1 MALSSSQSTAE
12 LLSDNSEVSE
22 EISLNQTNFA
32 LHNEGSDNPSAT
44 FNTTSQL
51 KQTSSAQE
59 NKPLKDN
66 ASGVVLAAIHLIC
79 TEPVLPNRDTL
90 SPSLAFTN
98 PFLHGPTHEEPRPFN
113 PNANDLGS
121 GQPRPFNPPAYNLGS
136 GQPRPFNPPAY
147 NLGSGQPR
155 PFNPPAYNLG
165 SGQPRPFNPQPDAS
179 RHSTSAAQSSRST
192 EKGGRKWCLIF
203 GVTLFIGCVLL
214 GAIVAGVAISS
225 RHDEGGDTTSST
237 ESQDTSY
244 TLEDFKGSFNTTWG
258 ALAPDNDGMS
268 TFARYNAALFQ
279 RMIQDVYGLTSFN
292 DRVKNTYVNA
302 NGFSKLPFSDV
313 VSVSFAL
320 TVTQPQTQSSQPDIG
335 LRKRR
340 TTQLFHIKASDLR
353 YTFLQNLQSYLN
365 SARFS
370 AAEKR
375 LASRI
380 DEDSVKMWQAVT
392 TTTPS
397 KSTTSS
403 VSIRPRPSSTTKV
416 TTRVPFTRGT
426 TPLTTTMAPPEPP
439 FESYQCGE
447 VRTLPSGLRIV
458 GGTEAEKGMYP
469 WIVMLTKDGK
479 FFCGGSILDPL
490 HVITAAHCLKDE
502 PKSYLTG
509 MVNTERNSLQV
520 IAGKDRSSL
529 DSRPAHEQ
537 RVSVSSGYMHSGFTF
552 SPIHNDIAVLRLSKP
567 LVFNS
572 RVSPI
577 CLPNVTDVM
586 PRRCVVAGWG
596 YTNEYF
602 QTLPSSMRT
611 VSLWTYNRTECQ
623 RTFPTFTFLG
633 YSTSYYLK
641 EGVFCAAN
649 STFGGQDSCQGDS
662 GGPLFC
668 LMTSKEGEG
677 QGEHYTQFGVVSWGD
692 DCGKPGK
699 PGFYTYLP
707 TFRSWIYNTALPKLK
722 GYSTTQTVDPKCRGF
737 SPLSDYSLYTCRT
750 VLNQLKNDARCQN
763 LREAVDCAQ
772 KALAKSVYGINC
784 RVEDV
789 YRTIVGS
796 SDMHI
801 TGQKLEHC
809 EALKFSLTAG
819 ICKNLTAVSAAVNE
833 CNDSLNCVTTLE
845 ASLCVHRQ
853 LDPDWLHCSRQDI
866 QNVILNN
873 FNSSL
878 NICLNNTARVTE
890 DGRQFMFLNNDWLA
904 VCADNWGHNEAKV
917 TCNQRGFKNGSA
929 SLIPWSEEKMFVSGS
944 KHAVGWMQITCSGA
958 EASLDA
964 CQLDLHASCSESYF
978 ATAVC
983 YNSNYAF
990 ELEPADP
997 DGHYGYVRLS
1007 RDEGQGRVCV
1017 SDLTERNADVL
1028 CREAGYVA
1036 GMTFTRPLPPSA
1048 GGPVWSGDVDCGDR
1062 AVDINGCDRK
1072 VEWTFLQ
1079 QTPDTCNP
1087 AAVFCFASKV
1097 RFHNGLLNNTGIVQM
1112 YRPTTDGHDVTLETV
1127 SRDAFTNTSAEV
1139 VCRQNGFPLGG
1150 HVVPF
1155 NPFHR
1160 SETEYVNLACP
1171 SQESSLDSCRVTD
1184 VGSTFYP
1191 APAVVKCHVQHEDT
1205 EPELSVKLW
1214 SDHEVL
1220 VYTGGQWGTICA
1232 DHWSNDEANAVCRQL
1247 GYLHGLRN
1255 TSAGGRVFPH
1265 VLHDMRCEVNV
1276 TSLQQCTSQAV
1287 RSDVCQNRRSA
1298 AVDCTNSSRPEYSLQ
1313 GGSDPNEGQVYM
1325 HYNGTTAPM
1334 VGNMP
1339 ISVASTLCQ
1348 NLGYSTGIRN
1358 SSTYIHGNNQSY
1370 WMTSFTYDCPSGS
1383 NLYRCLQGEPSL
1395 IHCKDRSTHWR
1406 CSSSIPSVYCYTS
1419 AARVRTGT
1427 RATTG
1432 IVQLYRNGQWWEVCH
1447 GDVTQSAADVICR
1460 DIMGS
1465 STAAAIRQS
1474 AYAAESDTVVRA
1486 HANCNRQNTDATSYC
1501 ISVDVTSRCPSLD
1514 RRPAAVVCYDGQK
1527 PNGNITDWKKVF
1539 WSYPKYRV
1547 MVKRYGVWGTVCS
1560 DTWGFAEA
1568 KLFCKHLGYS
1578 SGYFYSGP
1586 PRASYVPMWALSVNC
1601 TYNDLTIGDCDV
1613 KLTDVI
1619 NGTETCSSTRDAVVR
1634 CY

>member
-12 LLSDNSEVSE
+12 LLSDNPEVSE

-98 PFLHGPTHEEPRPFN
+98 PFFHGPTHEEPRPFN

-121 GQPRPFNPPAYNLGS
+121 GQPR
-136 GQPRPFNPPAY
+136 
-147 NLGSGQPR
+147 
-155 PFNPPAYNLG
+155 
-165 SGQPRPFNPQPDAS
+165 PDAS

-225 RHDEGGDTTSST
+225 RHDEAGDT
-237 ESQDTSY
+237 ESRDTSY
-244 TLEDFKGSFNTTWG
+244 TLEDFKGSFNTKWG
-258 ALAPDNDGMS
+258 EFAPDNDGMS
-268 TFARYNAALFQ
+268 TFANDNAKLLQ
-279 RMIQDVYGLTSFN
+279 RMIQDVYGLTIFN
-292 DRVKNTYVNA
+292 DRVKYASVNA
-302 NGFSKLPFSDV
+302 NGFSKLPLSDV
-313 VSVSFAL
+313 VSVSFVL

-335 LRKRR
+335 FRSKR
-340 TTQLFHIKASDLR
+340 TAQLFHIKASDLR
-353 YTFLQNLQSYLN
+353 YQFRKNLQTYLN

-370 AAEKR
+370 EAEKR
-375 LASRI
+375 LARRI
-380 DEDSVKMWQAVT
+380 DEDSVSIWQEVT
-392 TTTPS
+392 TTTPPR
-397 KSTTSS
+397 ST
-403 VSIRPRPSSTTKV
+403 
-416 TTRVPFTRGT
+416 
-426 TPLTTTMAPPEPP
+426 TTTMAPQEPP

-458 GGTEAEKGMYP
+458 GGTEAEKGIYP

-479 FFCGGSILDPL
+479 FHCGGSILDPL
-490 HVITAAHCLKDE
+490 HVITAAHCLAHE

-509 MVNTERNSLQV
+509 MVNTKRNSLQV
-520 IAGKDRSSL
+520 VAGKDRSSL

-537 RVSVSSGYMHSGFTF
+537 RVSVSSGYMHSRYTK
-552 SPIHNDIAVLRLSKP
+552 SPLYNDIAVLRLSKP

-596 YTNEYF
+596 STNHAL

-611 VSLWTYNRTECQ
+611 VSLWAYNRTECQ
-623 RTFPTFTFLG
+623 RTFPTFRFLG
-633 YSTSYYLK
+633 YSMSYYLK

-722 GYSTTQTVDPKCRGF
+722 RNSTTQTVDPKCRGF

-772 KALAKSVYGINC
+772 NALAKSGYGINC

-878 NICLNNTARVTE
+878 NICL
-890 DGRQFMFLNNDWLA
+890 
-904 VCADNWGHNEAKV
+904 
-917 TCNQRGFKNGSA
+917 
-929 SLIPWSEEKMFVSGS
+929 
-944 KHAVGWMQITCSGA
+944 
-958 EASLDA
+958 
-964 CQLDLHASCSESYF
+964 
-978 ATAVC
+978 
-983 YNSNYAF
+983 
-990 ELEPADP
+990 
-997 DGHYGYVRLS
+997 
-1007 RDEGQGRVCV
+1007 
-1017 SDLTERNADVL
+1017 
-1028 CREAGYVA
+1028 
-1036 GMTFTRPLPPSA
+1036 
-1048 GGPVWSGDVDCGDR
+1048 
-1062 AVDINGCDRK
+1062 
-1072 VEWTFLQ
+1072 
-1079 QTPDTCNP
+1079 
-1087 AAVFCFASKV
+1087 
-1097 RFHNGLLNNTGIVQM
+1097 
-1112 YRPTTDGHDVTLETV
+1112 
-1127 SRDAFTNTSAEV
+1127 
-1139 VCRQNGFPLGG
+1139 
-1150 HVVPF
+1150 
-1155 NPFHR
+1155 
-1160 SETEYVNLACP
+1160 
-1171 SQESSLDSCRVTD
+1171 
-1184 VGSTFYP
+1184 
-1191 APAVVKCHVQHEDT
+1191 
-1205 EPELSVKLW
+1205 
-1214 SDHEVL
+1214 
-1220 VYTGGQWGTICA
+1220 
-1232 DHWSNDEANAVCRQL
+1232 
-1247 GYLHGLRN
+1247 
-1255 TSAGGRVFPH
+1255 
-1265 VLHDMRCEVNV
+1265 
-1276 TSLQQCTSQAV
+1276 
-1287 RSDVCQNRRSA
+1287 
-1298 AVDCTNSSRPEYSLQ
+1298 
-1313 GGSDPNEGQVYM
+1313 
-1325 HYNGTTAPM
+1325 
-1334 VGNMP
+1334 
-1339 ISVASTLCQ
+1339 
-1348 NLGYSTGIRN
+1348 
-1358 SSTYIHGNNQSY
+1358 
-1370 WMTSFTYDCPSGS
+1370 
-1383 NLYRCLQGEPSL
+1383 
-1395 IHCKDRSTHWR
+1395 
-1406 CSSSIPSVYCYTS
+1406 
-1419 AARVRTGT
+1419 
-1427 RATTG
+1427 
-1432 IVQLYRNGQWWEVCH
+1432 
-1447 GDVTQSAADVICR
+1447 
-1460 DIMGS
+1460 
-1465 STAAAIRQS
+1465 
-1474 AYAAESDTVVRA
+1474 
-1486 HANCNRQNTDATSYC
+1486 
-1501 ISVDVTSRCPSLD
+1501 SRCGHC
-1514 RRPAAVVCYDGQK
+1514 R
-1527 PNGNITDWKKVF
+1527 
-1539 WSYPKYRV
+1539 
-1547 MVKRYGVWGTVCS
+1547 
-1560 DTWGFAEA
+1560 
-1568 KLFCKHLGYS
+1568 
-1578 SGYFYSGP
+1578 
-1586 PRASYVPMWALSVNC
+1586 
-1601 TYNDLTIGDCDV
+1601 
-1613 KLTDVI
+1613 
-1619 NGTETCSSTRDAVVR
+1619 
-1634 CY
+1634 